1 MKAYAALHLAEPK
14 TQSSHEVSYEG
25 YKRIE
30 IEFEN
35 TFCATPI
42 LVKFPIPKVAT
53 EYRASYI
60 TVGTAAEGDG
70 QFLMCVQLIP
80 QLRIVPGERFQVGII
95 NNPAELP
102 TDLHPIARA
111 AFEAVAK
118 GELKGEDLHP
128 AIYEEINNELAVYK
142 LPVIPCV
149 RGGAANIKIN
159 LSQMPSLRDLE
170 A

>member
-1 MKAYAALHLAEPK
+1 MA
-14 TQSSHEVSYEG
+14 
-25 YKRIE
+25 

-42 LVKFPIPKVAT
+42 LVKFPIPKFPT
-53 EYRASYI
+53 GNKASYI
-60 TVGTAAEGDG
+60 TVGTAETGAGEI
-70 QFLMCVQLIP
+70 LMVVSLIP
-80 QLRIVPGERFQVGII
+80 RLPIVPGERFQVGII

-102 TDLHPIARA
+102 ADLHPIARA

-128 AIYEEINNELAVYK
+128 AIYEEINNELAANK

-149 RGGAANIKIN
+149 RGAAANIKIN

-170 A
+170 G

>member
-14 TQSSHEVSYEG
+14 TQTSHEVSYEG
-25 YKRIE
+25 YKRVE
-30 IEFEN
+30 IDFEN
-35 TFCATPI
+35 SFCATPI
-42 LVKFPIPKVAT
+42 LVKFPIPKFPT

-60 TVGTAAEGDG
+60 TVGTTPEGDG
-70 QFLMCVQLIP
+70 ELLM
-80 QLRIVPGERFQVGII
+80 IVPLLPHLLIIPGPRFQVGII

-102 TDLHPIARA
+102 SDLHPIARA

-118 GELKGEDLHP
+118 GEMKGEDLHP
-128 AIYEEINNELAVYK
+128 AVYEQINNELAAHK

-149 RGGAANIKIN
+149 RGAAANIKIN
-159 LSQMPSLRDLE
+159 LSQMPSLRDLG